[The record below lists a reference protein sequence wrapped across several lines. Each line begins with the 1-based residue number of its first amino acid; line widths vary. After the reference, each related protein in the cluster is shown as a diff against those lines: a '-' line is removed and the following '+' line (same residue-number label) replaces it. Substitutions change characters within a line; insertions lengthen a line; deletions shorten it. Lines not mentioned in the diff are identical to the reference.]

1 MIFVTL
7 GTQDKPFSRLIK
19 AVEKQVEL
27 GNITDEVIVQSGCT
41 DYKSDKLKIINY
53 MKIDEFNSYL
63 KQADVIITHAGV
75 GTIIQALE
83 NNKKIIAAARKEEF
97 GEHVSNHQ
105 QQLLESFSNAG
116 YILPLDDFD
125 KLNEVL
131 EKVKNFEPKKF
142 VGNNENFIF
151 NLINEINTLL
161 K

>member
-7 GTQDKPFSRLIK
+7 GTQDKPFTRLIK

-105 QQLLESFSNAG
+105 QQLLDSFADAG
-116 YILPLDDFD
+116 YILPLNDFD
-125 KLNEVL
+125 KLDEVIEL
-131 EKVKNFEPKKF
+131 AKDFEPKKF
-142 VGNNENFIF
+142 VGNNDNFISK
-151 NLINEINTLL
+151 LIDEINFLI
-161 K
+161 

>member
-7 GTQDKPFSRLIK
+7 GTQDKPFARLIK

-151 NLINEINTLL
+151 KLINEINELL
-161 K
+161 N